1 MPATSASRHTRAVI
15 AYTVGALAGLV
26 GLTSIA
32 GADVGAGYWHTDG
45 HRIEDSANQPLRIA
59 GINWFGLETSNFAPH
74 GLWVR
79 GYRSMLDQIK
89 SQGYNTI
96 RLPYSN
102 QLFDA
107 GSTPN
112 GIDFGQNPDLAGLTG
127 IQIMD
132 RVIAYAGNVGLR
144 ILLDRHRPDA
154 AAQSELWYTASYD
167 EARWIHDWTMLASRY
182 AGNATV
188 IGADLHNEPHGAACW
203 GCGDITHDWRL
214 AAERAG
220 NAILAVNP
228 NWLIVVE
235 GVENYA
241 GQNYWW
247 GGNLAGAGVAPVRL
261 NVANKLVYSIHDYP
275 ASVHAQSW
283 FSAPDYPAN
292 LPALWDATW
301 GYLHRTGAAP
311 VLVGEFGTK
320 LATTSDQQW
329 LTALANYLGT
339 GADAIHWTFWAW
351 NPNSADTGGILN
363 DDWQTVNQAKQAA
376 LVPLQFALGGVTSLP
391 PPAKIS
397 VVEYYNANLD
407 HYFVTP
413 LASEQANLDAGLTP
427 TRWTRTGQTFNAF
440 ESSGASTSAVC
451 RYYIPPAL
459 GDSHFLGRGTAECES
474 TAAKNPSFLLE
485 AASFFYTILPTAGT
499 CPAGAVPVY
508 RVFSNRADANH
519 RYTIDR
525 ATRDQMVASGWL
537 AEGDG
542 PDLVVMCAPQ

>member
-1 MPATSASRHTRAVI
+1 MSAPPPGSLARAAI
-15 AYTVGALAGLV
+15 ALATGA
-26 GLTSIA
+26 SILLIA
-32 GADVGAGYWHTDG
+32 FRAAAAEVGAGYWHTNG

-74 GLWVR
+74 GLWAR

-89 SQGYNTI
+89 GQGYNTI

-112 GIDFGQNPDLAGLTG
+112 GIDFSQNPDLSGLTG
-127 IQIMD
+127 LQVMD
-132 RVIAYAGNVGLR
+132 KIVAYAGDIGLR

-154 AAQSELWYTASYD
+154 NGQSELWYTAQYD
-167 EARWIHDWTMLASRY
+167 EARWIHDWTMLASHY
-182 AGNATV
+182 AGNTMV

-203 GCGDITHDWRL
+203 GCGDLARDWRL

-220 NAILAVNP
+220 NAILAMNP

-235 GVENYA
+235 GVETYD

-247 GGNLAGAGVAPVRL
+247 GGNLAGAGAAPVRL
-261 NVANKLVYSIHDYP
+261 NVADRLVYSIHDYP

-301 GYLHRTGAAP
+301 GYLHRTNAAP

-329 LTALANYLGT
+329 LTALANYLGA
-339 GADAIHWTFWAW
+339 GVDGMHWTFWAW
-351 NPNSADTGGILN
+351 NPNSQDTGGILN
-363 DDWQTVNQAKQAA
+363 DDWQTIDTAKQAY
-376 LVPLQFALGGVTSLP
+376 LVPLQFRLGGLTSLP
-391 PPAKIS
+391 PPPKVSAI
-397 VVEYYNANLD
+397 EYYNAILD
-407 HYFVTP
+407 HYFITS
-413 LASEQANLDAGLTP
+413 LTAEQNNLDAGMTP
-427 TRWTRTGQTFNAF
+427 TRWARTGQAFNVF
-440 ESSGASTSAVC
+440 ESAGTGTSPVC
-451 RYYIPPAL
+451 RFYIPPGL
-459 GDSHFLGRGTAECES
+459 GDSHFFGRGTAECDA
-474 TAAKNPSFLLE
+474 TRANNPSFVLE
-485 AASFFYTILPTAGT
+485 APTFFHTILPTAGT
-499 CPAGAVPVY
+499 CPGGMAPVY

-519 RYTIDR
+519 RYTTDR
-525 ATRDQMVASGWL
+525 ATRDQMTAKGWI

-542 PDLVVMCAPQ
+542 PDFVVMCAPR